1 MKRILSIVLTLALL
15 LTALPLALGVS
26 AAEESK
32 TYVISNFSAGTQ
44 YAKNEVH
51 KLDDFL
57 TITTTECHFTSELR
71 MYSSSSHNGFAIL
84 TSPYVIKSITMDA
97 GNKADSIKIFGSDD
111 GATFTSTAIA
121 TVSIT
126 SSYGDKH
133 TADLS
138 NYNYKYLKLDV
149 SGSQQIRIKSFTIT
163 FDIGSSCTHENK

>member
-84 TSPYVIKSITMDA
+84 TSP
-97 GNKADSIKIFGSDD
+97 
-111 GATFTSTAIA
+111 
-121 TVSIT
+121 
-126 SSYGDKH
+126 
-133 TADLS
+133 
-138 NYNYKYLKLDV
+138 
-149 SGSQQIRIKSFTIT
+149 
-163 FDIGSSCTHENK
+163 